1 MHGDRNDLDIDLS
14 YKRMDLFRFQNATGI
29 SIRLPN
35 VRNDDR

>member
-14 YKRMDLFRFQNATGI
+14 YKRMDLFQNATCI

-35 VRNDDR
+35 VRNDDT